1 MTATDASAAVFGS
14 LFGILLFAALYVW
27 SSLAFAAVFRK
38 SGEEPWKAWVPI
50 VNAVVL
56 LQLAGLS
63 PWLLLVAVVPVLGW
77 IALVVVFAIAF
88 HRLSA
93 AFGFGVGMTVLG
105 VVLSPVWASVVGWG
119 SARWLGRESVAGVRR
134 TSAAGAA
141 PSLPSYSA
149 AAEAGEPPALPE
161 PGRPAPRHAAPARPA
176 AAAMSAPPL
185 PPAPAAPAQPLG
197 ARPGDPLPVPAPA
210 APPVPPM
217 PSAPRPAAPIAAAGE
232 AEVAGAAFEAAA
244 DARDDAELDED
255 AEVSAPAAWAPVSRR
270 ASTGSIVAPPA
281 RAVPQEGA
289 NRADGAREELWEGF
303 ALDHLDFSAEVTG
316 VVPGAPA
323 PISAVSPSAPPSVPA
338 VPTASAADFPPAPA
352 TPPAPPAAAVP
363 PAPPVPP
370 APAVSNAPAPQASAA
385 PRPAVPQGSGDGP
398 VDAPRPAARAGE
410 PGDGRADAGSATPV
424 DAVPVLG
431 SDRGAGDVGDSAG
444 VTRPPVT
451 HVPARHHGA
460 AARDPWAPPVGPG
473 ETDAFPE
480 SSGPVSAIA
489 GAPDAGAPRSAR
501 SSVSAFHTRPE
512 IPDNDDIDST
522 VIARRKRTD
531 WALVPPVGDPI
542 PLAAEVV
549 LVGRRPVADP
559 AHPGA
564 QLIAIADGTVSKT
577 HARLRLQGDRWY
589 ITDLD
594 STNGVLFATLMG
606 TEVEATPGV
615 EVEAGDRF
623 LLGDAEVRLI
633 RSEA

>member
-50 VNAVVL
+50 LNAVVL

-63 PWLLLVAVVPVLGW
+63 PWLLLVAVVPFLGW

-134 TSAAGAA
+134 TSAAGAE

-149 AAEAGEPPALPE
+149 AVAEAGEPPALPE

-176 AAAMSAPPL
+176 AAAMPAPPL
-185 PPAPAAPAQPLG
+185 PPAPPAPAPPTG
-197 ARPGDPLPVPAPA
+197 ARTDDPLPVPAPA

-217 PSAPRPAAPIAAAGE
+217 PSAPRAAVPVAAAGE
-232 AEVAGAAFEAAA
+232 AEAAGAAFEAAA
-244 DARDDAELDED
+244 DARDDAEDV
-255 AEVSAPAAWAPVSRR
+255 EVSAPAAWAPVSRR

-363 PAPPVPP
+363 A
-370 APAVSNAPAPQASAA
+370 APAVSRAPAPEASAA
-385 PRPAVPQGSGDGP
+385 PRPAVPQGSDDGS
-398 VDAPRPAARAGE
+398 VDAPRLAARTGE
-410 PGDGRADAGSATPV
+410 SGDGRDGASPAVPV
-424 DAVPVLG
+424 DAVPGLG
-431 SDRGAGDVGDSAG
+431 SDGGSGDVGDSAG

-460 AARDPWAPPVGPG
+460 APRDPWAPPAGPA
-473 ETDAFPE
+473 EAEAFPE

-512 IPDNDDIDST
+512 IPENDDIDST